1 MGGGEQ
7 YVHGAKGQGLGPGGG
22 SPSASRVRV
31 NKTGVAVTVP
41 RRLGK
46 SGLGSRDGEKKRM
59 DRWKRGPEKME
70 GRATP

>member
-46 SGLGSRDGEKKRM
+46 SEVGSWEGEEKRM
-59 DRWKRGPEKME
+59 DRWRREPEQME

>member
-1 MGGGEQ
+1 MVAGSTCT
-7 YVHGAKGQGLGPGGG
+7 GQRARGG
-22 SPSASRVRV
+22 SPSASRARV